1 MRTVK
6 PLRVGVLTRPYGY
19 LQQSRLGVLVYTL
32 VDFNGTTPRL
42 VPEAEITS
50 HLLPQMDCQGILDL
64 VLPKTQAE
72 FLVSGSA
79 YTTHQQDKTQCAVRV
94 QVGELEKNLLV
105 FGDRYWLDNRIT
117 APQPFDTMPVTWA
130 NAFGGQGFEENPE
143 GKGIGREWVN
153 GVWTT
158 RLPNIE
164 SPTARIGEVGHRP
177 APAGL
182 GPVMI
187 NRPRRYQHVGS
198 FSDTWMKTDI
208 TGFFPDMDTR
218 LFSAAEQDQRWN
230 KRDSLPTGAPFSVW
244 NMHPEQACWSG
255 HIPDWVPRCFVRQ
268 RNAAGTED
276 FLEVGLK
283 ATTLW
288 LLPGI
293 RHAIMMYHGSIGVTE
308 TYAEDVSAIMAAM
321 ELPGQPRD
329 PSYYEE
335 IFDLRSDME
344 KGALYALRDR
354 DLVPRSIMGDWLDT
368 RLLNT
373 GVLLAN
379 AGRREQRER
388 EETRA
393 ELRDTGVDIS
403 TVMPELMG
411 PEFPISAEYLPEL
424 HERMLQQK
432 GAATQQAEEEK
443 IRIRKQLEDRS
454 DAQPMDPE
462 MAEKLRRIV
471 EGETPASTLDDMKD
485 AMAKLETLQTQIEE
499 KASDSGQRELSRQQM
514 KKINLYSAHLLPQGI
529 AVGKHIAEQKRDIVV
544 TRYGSGQD
552 LCNLDL
558 SGADLSGLDLQ
569 GADFS
574 GSDLSDANLRGATLD
589 RCTFIKTLLVRSVIE
604 DTSFQ
609 AAVFRDS
616 SLGATTLLR
625 ANLAGARLQAVIM
638 QKTVFSHCDLRE
650 SQWQDVAQTTKAQ
663 FISCRFEKAN
673 VIKTIFTDCCY
684 LNTSFAQAQ
693 FSQVAF
699 QVNTLENVTFEKAS
713 LISITFVAS
722 SLQNIS
728 FIGAHMEGASFTYK
742 VQINTCS
749 FKSANMKN
757 SSFNRSTLNQVDFST
772 ASIRHCDFSE
782 ASLQAANFSACN
794 ATGSIF
800 RRCDLRLASF
810 SSADLTGSNFQQA
823 DMRGTDMRRANLCT
837 ADISE
842 TWLDD
847 RSHTQGAFLKYA
859 KLYPLRKQSSRFWE
873 QQT

>member
-50 HLLPQMDCQGILDL
+50 HLLPEMDCQGILDL
-64 VLPKTQAE
+64 VLPKTRAE

-79 YTTHQQDKTQCAVRV
+79 YTNHQQDKTQCAVRV
-94 QVGELEKNLLV
+94 QVGDLEKNLLV

-117 APQPFDTMPVTWA
+117 APQPFDSMPVTWA

-143 GKGIGREWVN
+143 GKGIGREWIN
-153 GVWTT
+153 GVWATC
-158 RLPNIE
+158 LPNIE
-164 SPTARIGEVGHRP
+164 SPTARIGAVGQQP
-177 APAGL
+177 APAGM

-218 LFSAAEQDQRWN
+218 LFSAAEPDQRWS
-230 KRDSLPTGAPFSVW
+230 KRDNLPPGAPFSVW

-255 HIPDWVPRCFVRQ
+255 RIPDWVPRCFVRQ
-268 RNAAGTED
+268 RNAGGTED

-293 RHAIMMYHGSIGVTE
+293 RHAIMMYHGSIGVAE

-368 RLLNT
+368 RAVNT

-388 EETRA
+388 EETRDK
-393 ELRDTGVDIS
+393 LRGTGVDMS

-411 PEFPISAEYLPEL
+411 PDFPISAEYLPEL

-443 IRIRKQLEDRS
+443 IRIRKQLEDQP
-454 DAQPMDPE
+454 DAQSMDP
-462 MAEKLRRIV
+462 ALSEKLRRIV
-471 EGETPASTLDDMKD
+471 DGETPTSAIDDMKD
-485 AMAKLETLQTQIEE
+485 AMAKLESLQTQIEE
-499 KASDSGQRELSRQQM
+499 KASDSGQRDLARQQM
-514 KKINLYSAHLLPQGI
+514 RKINLYSAHLLPQGI

-544 TRYGSGQD
+544 TRYGNDQD

-574 GSDLSDANLRGATLD
+574 GSDLSDANLRGSTLD
-589 RCTFIKTLLVRSVIE
+589 RCTFVKTLLVRSVIE
-604 DTSFQ
+604 DTSFR
-609 AAVFRDS
+609 AAVFRES
-616 SLGATTLLR
+616 SLGATTLMR
-625 ANLAGARLQAVIM
+625 ASLAGARLQAVIM
-638 QKTVFSHCDLRE
+638 QKTIFSHCDLRE
-650 SQWQDVAQTTKAQ
+650 SDWQNVVQTTEAE
-663 FISCRFEKAN
+663 FSACRFENAN
-673 VIKTIFTDCCY
+673 VIKTIFTECRFSS
-684 LNTSFAQAQ
+684 TSFAQAR

-699 QVNTLENVTFEKAS
+699 QINTLENVTFERAS

-728 FIGAHMEGASFTYK
+728 FISARMEGASFTYK
-742 VQINTCS
+742 VQISTCS
-749 FKSANMKN
+749 FRSADMKN
-757 SSFNRSTLNQVDFST
+757 SSFNRSALDQVDFSA

-782 ASLQAANFSACN
+782 ASLQAANFSVCN

-823 DMRGTDMRRANLCT
+823 DMRGADMRRANLCT
-837 ADISE
+837 ADVSE

-873 QQT
+873 QQA